1 MSRNP
6 QIVGEDP
13 GHVLREI
20 AFNAYIMPSSIES
33 KRRHGIELNAWEK
46 PGGYI
51 MALSEETRDILKQL
65 KSDDLKNSRVDWII
79 KE

>member
-1 MSRNP
+1 MKV
-6 QIVGEDP
+6 IIGEDP

-20 AFNAYIMPSSIES
+20 AYNAYCMPSDIEAKLRHGLELS
-33 KRRHGIELNAWEK
+33 KREK

-51 MALSEETRDILKQL
+51 MSLPEEIRNILKKL